1 MAAQV
6 EATIAE
12 RALRPRILAGFLGA
26 TLAAWVLVVAR
37 MHGMDAGP
45 GTDLG
50 SAGLYLGIWATM
62 MSAMMLPSPARLLS

>member
-12 RALRPRILAGFLGA
+12 RALRPRILAEFLGA

-37 MHGMDAGP
+37 MRGMDAGP

-50 SAGLYLGIWATM
+50 SAGWYLGIWVTM